1 MAAIITEKFRQSSA
15 DSFKTSF
22 GTDKYYLFVG
32 KSQPWTSEGA
42 ATDSLPPA
50 PVDSVAPESYYWDD
64 MLAAKLIGT
73 NNTTFAVP
81 RRDYST
87 TTAFDMYRHDIS
99 GTTTAGQYPT
109 KTTSSSGAS
118 TLMDSTFYF
127 MTDARRVYKVLY
139 NGDPLQTGAVN
150 ISGSA
155 PTTEQTGPFWHDAN
169 YYIKFM
175 YKLNTSQIQN
185 FLTTDFQPIENNAN
199 SAANRPISVV
209 MVTSGGSGYPTTG
222 GDSTGALDGSTFYT
236 KVRGDGTTTA
246 IIRLKVTGGVIQ
258 EFGDGNAATG
268 MQNVGAG
275 YSFASVDLSAANIFS
290 NSNATTAITGA
301 TATAWTN
308 ATAGSITPI
317 IEPTGG
323 HGANDREELGAHFV
337 MVQGKFEPADSDATQ
352 VNDFRRV
359 GIVKNPTV
367 GGSVASIA
375 TARTTNAL
383 RIAGTI
389 STNYQVDELIT
400 QATTGAQGRVIEWD
414 ATNKILYYVQE
425 KYASYGLDAS
435 GNLVPFSTAAVVSG
449 GSSSASYSV
458 DTSTNTTVNG
468 VSFTGGYAGPELER
482 DSGQIIYVENRRA
495 ISRASDQTEDIKVVV
510 EY

>member
-42 ATDSLPPA
+42 ASDSLPPA

-64 MLAAKLIGT
+64 MLAAKLIGAT
-73 NNTTFAVP
+73 NTTFAVP
-81 RRDYST
+81 RRDYGT

-99 GTTTAGQYPT
+99 GTTTTGQYPT
-109 KTTSSSGAS
+109 KTSSSSGAT
-118 TLMDSTFYF
+118 TLMNSTFYF
-127 MTDARRVYKVLY
+127 ITDARRVYKVLY
-139 NGDPLQTGAVN
+139 NGDPLQTGAAT

-155 PTTEQTGPFWHDAN
+155 PTSEQTGAFWHDAN

-175 YKLNTSQIQN
+175 YKLTTSQIQN
-185 FLTTDFQPIENNAN
+185 FLTTDFKPITNNAN

-209 MVTSGGSGYPTTG
+209 MVTSGGANYPTTG
-222 GDSTGALDGSTFYT
+222 GDSTGSLDGSTFYT
-236 KVRGDGTTTA
+236 KVRGDGSTTA
-246 IIRLKVTGGVIQ
+246 IIKLKITGGVIQ
-258 EFGDGNAATG
+258 EFGDGNTKTG
-268 MQNVGAG
+268 MQNIGVG
-275 YSFASVDLSAANIFS
+275 YSFASVDLSGANIFS
-290 NSNATTAITGA
+290 NSGATTAITGA
-301 TATAWTN
+301 TLTAWN
-308 ATAGSITPI
+308 AATAGAITPI

-359 GIVKNPTV
+359 GIVKNPTA
-367 GGSVASIA
+367 GGSATSIA

-383 RIAGTI
+383 RVSGTI
-389 STNYQVDELIT
+389 GTNYQVDELIT

-414 ATNKILYYVQE
+414 ATNKTLFYVQE
-425 KYASYGLDAS
+425 GLSTFGLDTV
-435 GNLVPFSTAAVVSG
+435 GNLVPFSTAAAVTGS
-449 GSSSASYSV
+449 SSSASYSV
-458 DTSTNTTVNG
+458 DTSHSATTNG
-468 VSFTGGYAGPELER
+468 VAFTAGYADPELDR

>member
-42 ATDSLPPA
+42 ASDSLPPA

-73 NNTTFAVP
+73 TNTTFAVP
-81 RRDYST
+81 RRDYAT

-99 GTTTAGQYPT
+99 GTTTTGQYPT
-109 KTTSSSGAS
+109 KTSSSSGAT
-118 TLMDSTFYF
+118 TLMTSTFYF
-127 MTDARRVYKVLY
+127 ITDARRVYKVLY
-139 NGDPLQTGAVN
+139 NGDPLQTGAAT

-155 PTTEQTGPFWHDAN
+155 PTSEQTGAFWHDAN

-209 MVTSGGSGYPTTG
+209 MVTSGGSSYPTTG
-222 GDSTGALDGSTFYT
+222 GDSTGSLDGSTFYT
-236 KVRGDGTTTA
+236 KVRGDGSTTA

-258 EFGDGNAATG
+258 EFGNGNAATG

-290 NSNATTAITGA
+290 NSNATTPISGA

-359 GIVKNPTV
+359 GILRNPNA
-367 GGSVASIA
+367 GGSAASIA

-383 RIAGTI
+383 KLAGTI
-389 STNYQVDELIT
+389 GTVYQADELIT
-400 QATTGAQGRVIEWD
+400 QATTGAQGRVIEFD
-414 ATNKILYYVQE
+414 ATNKILYYAQE
-425 KYASYGLDAS
+425 KYASYGLDTNK
-435 GNLVPFSTAAVVSG
+435 NLTPFSTNAAVTG
-449 GSSSASYSV
+449 GSSSASYAV
-458 DTSTNTTVNG
+458 DTGHSATTNG
-468 VSFTGGYAGPELER
+468 VVFVSGYASPELDR
-482 DSGQIIYVENRRA
+482 DSGEVIYVENRRA

>member
-73 NNTTFAVP
+73 TNTTFAVP
-81 RRDYST
+81 RRDYAA

-127 MTDARRVYKVLY
+127 ITDARRVYKVLY

-150 ISGSA
+150 ISGAA

-222 GDSTGALDGSTFYT
+222 GDSTGAL
-236 KVRGDGTTTA
+236 
-246 IIRLKVTGGVIQ
+246 
-258 EFGDGNAATG
+258 
-268 MQNVGAG
+268 
-275 YSFASVDLSAANIFS
+275 
-290 NSNATTAITGA
+290 
-301 TATAWTN
+301 
-308 ATAGSITPI
+308 
-317 IEPTGG
+317 
-323 HGANDREELGAHFV
+323 
-337 MVQGKFEPADSDATQ
+337 MVLQLQS
-352 VNDFRRV
+352 
-359 GIVKNPTV
+359 
-367 GGSVASIA
+367 
-375 TARTTNAL
+375 
-383 RIAGTI
+383 
-389 STNYQVDELIT
+389 
-400 QATTGAQGRVIEWD
+400 
-414 ATNKILYYVQE
+414 
-425 KYASYGLDAS
+425 LD
-435 GNLVPFSTAAVVSG
+435 
-449 GSSSASYSV
+449 
-458 DTSTNTTVNG
+458 
-468 VSFTGGYAGPELER
+468 
-482 DSGQIIYVENRRA
+482 
-495 ISRASDQTEDIKVVV
+495 
-510 EY
+510 